1 MNSQPTAPLER
12 DDAVMTLVTDEKYE
26 LTLREA
32 EDLVS
37 RAEASVTGMASH
49 GLGTTRTVWVT
60 HMSTQQGKFVIE
72 LD

>member
-1 MNSQPTAPLER
+1 MNSHQTAPLER
-12 DDAVMTLVTDEKYE
+12 DDAVLTLVTDEKYE

-32 EDLVS
+32 EDLVR

-49 GLGTTRTVWVT
+49 GRGTHRTVWVT